1 MNNLEIIASIATAF
15 IISTLGPT
23 VVEWAKVKFSKTQ
36 PTSDPVKSEL
46 VKSCAIDKELE
57 TILDELSADRVWIS
71 QFHNGGKFL
80 HSTKS
85 IQKFSIFHEVNVSG
99 VSPVAHTF
107 RNIPASLY
115 SRAFDEL
122 LKNGSIFIADFNDE
136 TIATYGLK
144 GGAEAVGTRAS
155 YVFALF
161 NLGTNEFMGTMGID
175 WVKKPKQLKQEQ
187 LSYLSAEANRLSG
200 YISNFLLDDNKSL
213 KG

>member
-1 MNNLEIIASIATAF
+1 MTNLELFASIATAF
-15 IISTLGPT
+15 IVSAIGPT
-23 VVEWAKVKFSKTQ
+23 VVEWAKLKLAKSEPIT
-36 PTSDPVKSEL
+36 DPVKAEL
-46 VKSCAIDKELE
+46 VKSCIIDKEIEIIMDTLG
-57 TILDELSADRVWIS
+57 ADRVWIS

-122 LKNGSIFIADFNDE
+122 LKNGSIFIADFQDE
-136 TIATYGLK
+136 TIATFGLK

-155 YVFALF
+155 YVFGLF
-161 NLGTNEFMGTMGID
+161 NLGTNEFMGTLGVD
-175 WVKKPKQLKQEQ
+175 WVKKPKQLKAEQ
-187 LSYLSAEANRLSG
+187 LAYLSAEANRLSG
-200 YISNFLLDDNKSL
+200 YISNFLQDEK
-213 KG
+213 

>member
-1 MNNLEIIASIATAF
+1 MTNLELFASIATAF
-15 IISTLGPT
+15 IVSAIGPT
-23 VVEWAKVKFSKTQ
+23 VVEWAKLKLAKPEPIT
-36 PTSDPVKSEL
+36 DPVKAEL
-46 VKSCAIDKELE
+46 VKSCIIDREIEIIMDTLG
-57 TILDELSADRVWIS
+57 ADRVWIS

-122 LKNGSIFIADFNDE
+122 LKNGSIFIADFQDE
-136 TIATYGLK
+136 SIATFGLK
-144 GGAEAVGTRAS
+144 GGAEAVSTRAS

-161 NLGTNEFMGTMGID
+161 NLGTNEFMGTLGVD
-175 WVKKPKQLKQEQ
+175 WVKKPKQLKQDQ
-187 LSYLSAEANRLSG
+187 LAYLSAEANRLSG
-200 YISNFLLDDNKSL
+200 YISNFLQDEK
-213 KG
+213 

>member
-1 MNNLEIIASIATAF
+1 MTNLELFASIATAF
-15 IISTLGPT
+15 IVSAIGPT
-23 VVEWAKVKFSKTQ
+23 VVEWAKLKLAKKEPF
-36 PTSDPVKSEL
+36 SDPVKAEL
-46 VKSCAIDKELE
+46 VKSCIIDREIEIIMDTLG
-57 TILDELSADRVWIS
+57 ADRVWIS

-122 LKNGSIFIADFNDE
+122 LKNGSIFIADFQDE
-136 TIATYGLK
+136 TIATFGLK

-155 YVFALF
+155 YTFALF
-161 NLGTNEFMGTMGID
+161 NLGTNEFMGTLGVD
-175 WVKKPKQLKQEQ
+175 WVKKPKQLKQDQ
-187 LSYLSAEANRLSG
+187 LAYLSAEANRLSG
-200 YISNFLLDDNKSL
+200 YISNFLQDEK
-213 KG
+213 

>member
-1 MNNLEIIASIATAF
+1 MTNLELFASIATAF
-15 IISTLGPT
+15 IVSAIGPT
-23 VVEWAKVKFSKTQ
+23 VVEWAKLKLAKKEPF
-36 PTSDPVKSEL
+36 SDPVKAEL
-46 VKSCAIDKELE
+46 VKSCIIDREIE
-57 TILDELSADRVWIS
+57 TIMDTLGADRVWIS

-122 LKNGSIFIADFNDE
+122 LKNGSIFIADFQDE

-155 YVFALF
+155 YVFGLF
-161 NLGTNEFMGTMGID
+161 NLGTNEFMGTLGVD
-175 WVKKPKQLKQEQ
+175 WVKKPKQLKQDQ
-187 LSYLSAEANRLSG
+187 IAYLSAEANRLSG
-200 YISNFLLDDNKSL
+200 YISNFLQDEK
-213 KG
+213 

>member
-1 MNNLEIIASIATAF
+1 MTNLELFASIATAF
-15 IISTLGPT
+15 IVSAIGPT
-23 VVEWAKVKFSKTQ
+23 VVEWAKLKLAKKEPF
-36 PTSDPVKSEL
+36 SDPVKAEL
-46 VKSCAIDKELE
+46 VKSCIIDREIE
-57 TILDELSADRVWIS
+57 TIMDTLGADRVWIS

-122 LKNGSIFIADFNDE
+122 LKNGSIFIADFQDE
-136 TIATYGLK
+136 TITTFGLK

-155 YVFALF
+155 YTFALF
-161 NLGTNEFMGTMGID
+161 NLGTNEFMGTLGVD
-175 WVKKPKQLKQEQ
+175 WVKKPKQLKQDQ
-187 LSYLSAEANRLSG
+187 LAYLSAEANRLSG
-200 YISNFLLDDNKSL
+200 YISNFLQDEK
-213 KG
+213 

>member
-1 MNNLEIIASIATAF
+1 MTNLELFASIATAF
-15 IISTLGPT
+15 IVSAIGPT
-23 VVEWAKVKFSKTQ
+23 VVEWAKLKLAKKEPF
-36 PTSDPVKSEL
+36 SDPVKAEL
-46 VKSCAIDKELE
+46 VKSCIIDREIE
-57 TILDELSADRVWIS
+57 TIMDTLGADRVWIS

-122 LKNGSIFIADFNDE
+122 LKNGSIFIADFQDE
-136 TIATYGLK
+136 TIATFGLK

-155 YVFALF
+155 YVFGLF
-161 NLGTNEFMGTMGID
+161 NLGTNEFMGTLGVD
-175 WVKKPKQLKQEQ
+175 WVKKPKQLKAEQ
-187 LSYLSAEANRLSG
+187 LAYLSAEADR
-200 YISNFLLDDNKSL
+200 KSVV
-213 KG
+213 

>member
-1 MNNLEIIASIATAF
+1 MTNLELFASIATAF
-15 IISTLGPT
+15 IVSAIGPT
-23 VVEWAKVKFSKTQ
+23 VVEWAKLKLAKKEPF
-36 PTSDPVKSEL
+36 SDPVKAEL
-46 VKSCAIDKELE
+46 VKSCIIDREIE
-57 TILDELSADRVWIS
+57 TIMDTLGADRVWIS

-122 LKNGSIFIADFNDE
+122 LKNGSIFIADFQDE

-155 YVFALF
+155 YVFGLF
-161 NLGTNEFMGTMGID
+161 NLGTNEFMGTLGVD

-187 LSYLSAEANRLSG
+187 LAYLSAEANRLSG
-200 YISNFLLDDNKSL
+200 YISNFLQDEK
-213 KG
+213 

>member
-1 MNNLEIIASIATAF
+1 MTNLELFASIATAF
-15 IISTLGPT
+15 IVSAIGPT
-23 VVEWAKVKFSKTQ
+23 VVEWAKLKLAKQ
-36 PTSDPVKSEL
+36 EPIGDPVKAEL
-46 VKSCAIDKELE
+46 IKSCIIDKEIE
-57 TILDELSADRVWIS
+57 TIMDTLGADRVWIS

-80 HSTKS
+80 HSSKS

-122 LKNGSIFIADFNDE
+122 LKNGSIFVADFQDE

-161 NLGTNEFMGTMGID
+161 NLGTNEFMGTLGID
-175 WVKKPKQLKQEQ
+175 WVKKPKQLKADQ
-187 LSYLSAEANRLSG
+187 LAYLSAEANRLSG
-200 YISNFLLDDNKSL
+200 YISNFLQDEK
-213 KG
+213 

>member
-1 MNNLEIIASIATAF
+1 MTNLELFASIATAF
-15 IISTLGPT
+15 IISAIGPT
-23 VVEWAKVKFSKTQ
+23 VVEWAKLKLAKKEPF
-36 PTSDPVKSEL
+36 SDPVKAEL
-46 VKSCAIDKELE
+46 VKSCIIDREIE
-57 TILDELSADRVWIS
+57 TIMDTLGADRVWIS

-122 LKNGSIFIADFNDE
+122 LKNGSIFIADFQDE
-136 TIATYGLK
+136 TIATFGLK

-155 YVFALF
+155 YTFALF
-161 NLGTNEFMGTMGID
+161 NLGTNEFMGTLGVD
-175 WVKKPKQLKQEQ
+175 WVKKPKQLKQDQ
-187 LSYLSAEANRLSG
+187 LAYLSAEANRLSG
-200 YISNFLLDDNKSL
+200 YISNFLQDEK
-213 KG
+213 

>member
-1 MNNLEIIASIATAF
+1 MTNLELFASIATAF
-15 IISTLGPT
+15 IVSAIGPT
-23 VVEWAKVKFSKTQ
+23 VVEWAKLKLAKPEPF
-36 PTSDPVKSEL
+36 SDPVKAEL
-46 VKSCAIDKELE
+46 VKSCIIDREIE
-57 TILDELSADRVWIS
+57 TIMDTLGADRVWIS

-122 LKNGSIFIADFNDE
+122 LKNGSIFIADFQDE
-136 TIATYGLK
+136 TIATFGLK

-155 YVFALF
+155 YTFALF
-161 NLGTNEFMGTMGID
+161 NLGTNEFMGTLGVD
-175 WVKKPKQLKQEQ
+175 WVKKPKQLKQDQ
-187 LSYLSAEANRLSG
+187 LAYLSAEANRLSG
-200 YISNFLLDDNKSL
+200 YISNFLQDEK
-213 KG
+213 

>member
-1 MNNLEIIASIATAF
+1 MTNLELFASIATAF
-15 IISTLGPT
+15 IVSAIGPT
-23 VVEWAKVKFSKTQ
+23 VVEWAKLKLAK
-36 PTSDPVKSEL
+36 PEPIGDPVKAEL
-46 VKSCAIDKELE
+46 VKSCIIDREIE
-57 TILDELSADRVWIS
+57 TIMDTLGADRVWIS

-122 LKNGSIFIADFNDE
+122 LKNGSIFIADFQDE

-155 YVFALF
+155 YVFGLF
-161 NLGTNEFMGTMGID
+161 NLGTNEFMGTLGVD
-175 WVKKPKQLKQEQ
+175 WVKKPKQLKADQ
-187 LSYLSAEANRLSG
+187 LAYLSAEANRLSG
-200 YISNFLLDDNKSL
+200 YISNFLQDEK
-213 KG
+213 

>member
-15 IISTLGPT
+15 IVSTLGPA
-23 VVEWAKVKFSKTQ
+23 VVEWVKAKLSKPETIN
-36 PTSDPVKSEL
+36 DPVKAEL
-46 VKSCAIDKELE
+46 VKSCIIDKEIE
-57 TILDELSADRVWIS
+57 TILDALHADRVWIS

-85 IQKFSIFHEVNVSG
+85 IQKFSIFHEVNAGG
-99 VSPVAHTF
+99 VSPAAHTF
-107 RNIPASLY
+107 INIPASLY

-144 GGAEAVGTRAS
+144 GGAEAVGTKSS
-155 YVFALF
+155 YIFALF
-161 NLGTNEFMGTMGID
+161 NLGTNEFMGTLGVD

-187 LSYLSAEANRLSG
+187 LAYLSAEANRLSG
-200 YISNFLLDDNKSL
+200 YISNFLQDEK
-213 KG
+213 

>member
-1 MNNLEIIASIATAF
+1 MTNLELFASIATAF
-15 IISTLGPT
+15 IVSAIGPT
-23 VVEWAKVKFSKTQ
+23 VVEWAKAKFAKPEPIT
-36 PTSDPVKSEL
+36 DPVKAEL
-46 VKSCAIDKELE
+46 VKSCIIDREIEIIMDTLG
-57 TILDELSADRVWIS
+57 ADRVWIS

-122 LKNGSIFIADFNDE
+122 LKNGSIFIADFQDE
-136 TIATYGLK
+136 TIATFGLK

-161 NLGTNEFMGTMGID
+161 NLGTNEFMGTLGVD

-187 LSYLSAEANRLSG
+187 LAYLSAEANRLSG
-200 YISNFLLDDNKSL
+200 YISNFLQDEK
-213 KG
+213 